1 MSRKL
6 GAGSS
11 PGRRSWQQRGDQDQ
25 ATAGTVTEPV
35 TSVSSGAQSKVGGK
49 ETWESSSMHLGWGM
63 QLRSRGARM
72 FSGGRWLR
80 VTALWLFAVCRLG
93 GLPGF
98 REPHDPW
105 GQNQPSASL
114 GLTQELAS
122 SSTVHSAARKPRCGT
137 GAARQQARPRGLGKG
152 DEDDS
157 KVCS

>member
-63 QLRSRGARM
+63 QLRSQGARM

-80 VTALWLFAVCRLG
+80 VTALCSLLCAGWVAFPASENPTT
-93 GLPGF
+93 PGAKTS
-98 REPHDPW
+98 P
-105 GQNQPSASL
+105 QPAW
-114 GLTQELAS
+114 A
-122 SSTVHSAARKPRCGT
+122 
-137 GAARQQARPRGLGKG
+137 
-152 DEDDS
+152 
-157 KVCS
+157 